1 MRRVSAALAVIAAV
15 LGIGAWAA
23 SGPGGADAHKAAVFV
38 SSDMRGYLGPCGC
51 SENMRGGIPRAA
63 HQLKEARRGGV
74 PVFYVDAGDSLF
86 GQAKLEPER
95 VPQEERKA
103 RALAEAFRLMK
114 LDARTSGEKDDA
126 RGAAFRRALGLPEL
140 ASGEV
145 KLLDAN
151 GHRIAIAAGADAKA
165 LTSAAQKARAKGAV
179 FVIGL
184 LHQTLQAAQ
193 AAAQRDGLGVDVVVL
208 SHTESETAGEENRV
222 LRGKLPVIQVQSKG
236 RSLLRLDL
244 VFEGGDSPFE
254 QLTTAADV
262 ERELKALDQRVELLN
277 KQINLPGLDPKAKAL
292 RQQKLS
298 ELISR
303 RESLAAKEAPTATG
317 KNAFSIRFIPLE
329 ATLPSDDE
337 ARAIV
342 TAYDRDVGKLNL
354 SWARKHGR
362 DCPSPTPG
370 RAAFVG
376 SNACRTCH
384 APAFPVWEKSKHAHA
399 YETLEAQGK
408 QYHLDCIGCHVTG
421 INKPGGVCRIDKV
434 EGREHVGC
442 ESCHGPGSL
451 HAKAPGKR
459 NISRA
464 NTPDACVG
472 CHDPENSP
480 HFEFRTYLP
489 QILGPGH
496 GADVP

>member
-1 MRRVSAALAVIAAV
+1 MKRLSAALAAIAVV
-15 LGIGAWAA
+15 LAMGAWAA
-23 SGPGGADAHKAAVFV
+23 SSPRRAKASKAVVFV

-74 PVFYVDAGDSLF
+74 PVFYLDAGDSLF
-86 GQAKLEPER
+86 GQPQLERER

-103 RALAEAFRLMK
+103 RALAEAFRLMR

-126 RGAAFRRALGLPEL
+126 RGAAFRQSLGLPEL

-151 GHRIAIAAGADAKA
+151 GRKIAVAAGADAEA
-165 LTSAAQKARAKGAV
+165 LTAAAQKARAKGAA

-184 LHQTLQAAQ
+184 LHQSLQAAQ
-193 AAAQRDGLGVDVVVL
+193 AAVQPSGLGVDVVVA
-208 SHTESETAGEENRV
+208 SHTDSETAGEENRV
-222 LRGKLPVIQVQSKG
+222 LLGQVPVIQVQSKG

-244 VFEGGDSPFE
+244 TFEGGDSPFV

-277 KQINLPGLDPKAKAL
+277 RQINLPGLDPKAKAL
-292 RQQKLS
+292 RQQKLA

-303 RESLAAKEAPTATG
+303 REAIAAKEAPTAAG

-329 ATLPSDDE
+329 ATLPSDAE
-337 ARAIV
+337 AKTIV

-354 SWARKHGR
+354 AWAQKHGR
-362 DCPSPTPG
+362 DCPSPRPG
-370 RAAFVG
+370 EASFVG
-376 SNACRTCH
+376 TNACKTCH
-384 APAFPVWEKSKHAHA
+384 SHAFPVWEKSKHAHA
-399 YETLEAQGK
+399 YNTLETLGK
-408 QYHLDCIGCHVTG
+408 QYHLDCVGCHVTG
-421 INKPGGVCRIDKV
+421 SNKPGGVCRIDKV
-434 EGREHVGC
+434 EGRKDVGC

-451 HAKAPGKR
+451 HAKAPSKQ

-464 NTPDACVG
+464 NTPDACIA

-480 HFEFRTYLP
+480 HFDFRAYLP

-496 GADVP
+496 GAAVP